1 MVGVEPL
8 RSCSWECRY
17 VLDVGSRGTYCA
29 VDDMLIACVVIDVY
43 CDASKCRDFRG
54 QLIQSR
60 VVLLLA
66 LVGLRHGYAMRLR
79 LLLVASGCEGS
90 VAESGVSRRR
100 KPYWSSSRN

>member
-1 MVGVEPL
+1 MVRVEPF

-29 VDDMLIACVVIDVY
+29 VDDMLIACVIINVY
-43 CDASKCRDFRG
+43 SDATECRDFRG

-79 LLLVASGCEGS
+79 LLLVALGCEGR

-100 KPYWSSSRN
+100 RPY